1 MGESEHM
8 SQCMHVQDHTYAN
21 KSRRLNVR
29 NIQQLLNPAV
39 EHIVYIVAE
48 LVIVPKP
55 IAKVFSSFDYT
66 H

>member
-1 MGESEHM
+1 
-8 SQCMHVQDHTYAN
+8 MHVQDHTYAN